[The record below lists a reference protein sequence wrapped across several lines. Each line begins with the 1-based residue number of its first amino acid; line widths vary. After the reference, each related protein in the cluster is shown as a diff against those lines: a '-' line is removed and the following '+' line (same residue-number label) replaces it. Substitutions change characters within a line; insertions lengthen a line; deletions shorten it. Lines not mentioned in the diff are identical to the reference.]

1 MDMLDH
7 LIVIKDNELKTIV
20 GGLSV
25 SGTLIKAMS
34 SAVNTI
40 MEVGRSLGTAIRK
53 LSTGKLC

>member
-20 GGLSV
+20 GGLSI

-40 MEVGRSLGTAIRK
+40 MDVGRSLGTAIRK
-53 LSTGKLC
+53 LKTGRLC